1 MHKYIE
7 TEANKVKHQEHHDQQ
22 PNKQIKEQATNLLH
36 AIRTKNC
43 RDVYLIMDKYTNK
56 QQHKIDKQYY
66 IIFITKN

>member
-7 TEANKVKHQEHHDQQ
+7 TEADKVKHQEHHDQQ

-43 RDVYLIMDKYTNK
+43 RDVYLIINIWTSIRINNNAK
-56 QQHKIDKQYY
+56 QINST
-66 IIFITKN
+66 ILFS

>member
-7 TEANKVKHQEHHDQQ
+7 TEADKVKHQEHHDQQ

-43 RDVYLIMDKYTNK
+43 RDVYLIINIWTSIRINNNTK
-56 QQHKIDKQYY
+56 QINST
-66 IIFITKN
+66 ILFS

>member
-36 AIRTKNC
+36 DIKTKNC
-43 RDVYLIMDKYTNK
+43 RDVYLIINIWTSIRINNNTK
-56 QQHKIDKQYY
+56 QINST
-66 IIFITKN
+66 ILFS